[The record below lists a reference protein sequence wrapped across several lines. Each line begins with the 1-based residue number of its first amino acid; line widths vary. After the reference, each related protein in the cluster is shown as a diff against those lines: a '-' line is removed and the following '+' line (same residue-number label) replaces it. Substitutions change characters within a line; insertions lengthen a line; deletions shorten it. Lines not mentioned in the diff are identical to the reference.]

1 MFCRDSNIDIKA
13 LSEDIIVANKLE
25 LTWMGKDESFNLE
38 PRILIESPEQSNI
51 EHTLDT
57 ENILIHEDNLLA
69 LKALESEFAGKVDVI
84 YIKHKILC

>member
-25 LTWMGKDESFNLE
+25 LTWMGKDEPFNLE

-51 EHTLDT
+51 EHALDT

-69 LKALESEFAGKVDVI
+69 LKALESEFAGKVKCI
-84 YIKHKILC
+84 YRA